1 MAFAFKFKPAKR
13 INEMDFELKNL
24 KKEMKE
30 MDFSCALATS
40 HRKDGNVIF
49 YMSYLRQVDSCKE
62 NFCSA
67 LETIEEIIV
76 ENESS
81 FEDKDVNHRIETM
94 IMDRLRN

>member
-1 MAFAFKFKPAKR
+1 MAFKFKPAKR
-13 INEMDFELKNL
+13 TSELAFELKNI
-24 KKEMKE
+24 KKELKE
-30 MDFSCALATS
+30 MNFSCALATS
-40 HRKDGNVIF
+40 HRKDNNVLF
-49 YMSYLRQVDSCKE
+49 YMSYLKQVESCKD

-67 LETIEEIIV
+67 LETVEEIIV